1 VVSHA
6 ESIRHFRILDR
17 DFTEAGGQL
26 TPTLKLRR
34 SVIIA
39 EFADDI
45 EGLYSPAAP
54 GARMAP

>member
-1 VVSHA
+1 MVSRA
-6 ESIRHFRILDR
+6 ESIRRFRILDR

-34 SVIIA
+34 NVVMA

-45 EGLYSPAAP
+45 EGLYSPTGP
-54 GARMAP
+54 SARMAP